1 MVEQSSEGS
10 KRERDESRGRLREL
24 EESRRRYR
32 ELFESSRDGIVFV
45 DVGGRFI
52 DANLAYCEMLGY
64 SLEELRDKVD
74 FYDITPRR
82 WHQWEREEIWNRCL
96 LQDGYSGVYEKEY
109 IRKDGTVFPVE
120 LQSYAVFD
128 EAGEPRYLWGI
139 ARDITERKHAER
151 EHAQLEEQ
159 LRQSQ
164 RMEAVGRLA
173 GGVAHDFNN
182 LLTAILSYSEL
193 LDLELPEG
201 SASKGVLGQVRRAGE
216 RAADLTRQLLAF
228 SRRQQLEPRLLDLN
242 EVVRKADIML
252 RRLIGEDIELVSSL
266 EDDLWR
272 VLADPGRLEQVIV
285 NLAVNARDAMPRGG
299 RLEIETSNVV
309 VDEEQAAGIEGVSA
323 GAYALLAVRDDGCG
337 MDEQTCARVFEPF
350 FTTKEQSKGTGLG
363 LSTVYGIVGQSGGG
377 VRCASEPGRGATFE
391 VYLPRA
397 AAEPKPG
404 SAPQRP
410 AGGALDEQSLE
421 GDETILVV
429 EDETAVRELALK
441 VLERYGY
448 RVLAAADAGEA
459 LRLADRHEGHIDL
472 LLTDVVMPGGS
483 GPELAESLLE
493 RRAGVG
499 VLYMTGHTRESIAH
513 RGMRIGGGRLLRKP
527 FGPVDLARE
536 VRRALDES

>member
-1 MVEQSSEGS
+1 MAEKSSEGS

-45 DVGGRFI
+45 DARGRII
-52 DANLAYCEMLGY
+52 DANPAYCAMLGY
-64 SLEELRDKVD
+64 SLEELRGKVD

-82 WHQWEREEIWNRCL
+82 WHQWEREEIWNRRL

-109 IRKDGTVFPVE
+109 IREDGAVFPVE
-120 LQSYAVFD
+120 LQSYAVLD

-139 ARDITERKHAER
+139 ARDITERKQSQRRHE
-151 EHAQLEEQ
+151 QLEEQ
-159 LRQSQ
+159 LRHSQ

-193 LDLELPEG
+193 LELELPEG
-201 SASKGVLGQVRRAGE
+201 GSSKQALSQVRRAGE
-216 RAADLTRQLLAF
+216 RAASLTGQLLAF
-228 SRRQQLEPRLLDLN
+228 SRRQQLEPRLIDLD
-242 EVVRKADIML
+242 EVVRKMDSML
-252 RRLIGEDIELVSSL
+252 RRLIGEDVEMVSSPA
-266 EDDLWR
+266 DDLWR
-272 VLADPGRLEQVIV
+272 VLADPGRIEQVIV
-285 NLAVNARDAMPRGG
+285 NLVVNARDAMPGGG
-299 RLEIETSNVV
+299 RLEIETSNVEL
-309 VDEEQAAGIEGVSA
+309 DEEEAAGIEGVSA
-323 GAYALLAVRDDGCG
+323 GAYALLAVSDDGCG

-350 FTTKEQSKGTGLG
+350 FTTKEPNKGTGLG

-397 AAEPKPG
+397 SGEPKSDSAPLRVG
-404 SAPQRP
+404 ESAPQER
-410 AGGALDEQSLE
+410 SLE
-421 GDETILVV
+421 GNETVLVV
-429 EDETAVRELALK
+429 EDETAVRELALR

-448 RVLAAADAGEA
+448 RVLAAADADEA
-459 LRLADRHEGHIDL
+459 LRLSEKHEGRIDL
-472 LLTDVVMPGGS
+472 LLTDLVMPGGS

-493 RRAGVG
+493 RRAEVG

-513 RGMRIGGGRLLRKP
+513 RGMRIGDGRLLRKP

-536 VRRALDES
+536 VRRALNES